1 MSEVYWKE
9 RVERLEAALQES
21 LEHAGSLERRV
32 RNAER
37 RAERAERR
45 RQEIDDEAYE
55 YAEKAGEWQ
64 ARAERMERE
73 RDEAQLAFVREA
85 NRGPDAEIGHGERAQ
100 QPQEPA
106 QDEVDEALDAWVAL
120 WEAMPEEVAGDK
132 WFSDRWEVIR
142 RALADRQRVPDEIRR
157 LPDELR
163 ITASRSQDG
172 VREGIEEAAD
182 ELERAIAKSGGDHE

>member
-106 QDEVDEALDAWVAL
+106 QDEVDEALSKLEAAAWSVTSAQAKQ
-120 WEAMPEEVAGDK
+120 WAQIV
-132 WFSDRWEVIR
+132 R
-142 RALADRQRVPDEIRR
+142 RAIASRERVPDEIREIPGMMR
-157 LPDELR
+157 H
-163 ITASRSQDG
+163 
-172 VREGIEEAAD
+172 AAGSKHTD
-182 ELERAIAKSGGDHE
+182 AQTGNLLNTWANHIERAIAKSGADHE